1 MNIAYFFSK
10 TIINRMFF
18 LRHINGLCV
27 AHEIPTFL
35 TSLFPYYIISLQST
49 KTDERLGK
57 L

>member
-10 TIINRMFF
+10 TIINGMFF
-18 LRHINGLCV
+18 LHHFNGLCV